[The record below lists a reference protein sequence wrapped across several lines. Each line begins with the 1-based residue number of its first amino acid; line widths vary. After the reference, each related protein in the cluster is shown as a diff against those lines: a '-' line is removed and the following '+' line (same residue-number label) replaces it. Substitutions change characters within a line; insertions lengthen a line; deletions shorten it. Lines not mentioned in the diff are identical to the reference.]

1 MKKMLFTL
9 AGAALVVGLYSF
21 TTVNSTKDVVTYNVN
36 ADKSRVDWVGSK
48 KNDYHTGYFTVKS
61 GSLQVD
67 GGKLKG
73 GEFVI
78 DLANLK
84 VTDGAGDRL
93 AGHLKAGDFFD
104 VAKFGGDATYKI
116 TNVNYTSENS
126 AVISGNLTV
135 RGASVP
141 VSFTAN
147 VRGADDKG
155 FFGEAFFSLD
165 RTLFGIN
172 YGLGNVAKDVQI
184 AVHLFAT
191 K

>member
-1 MKKMLFTL
+1 MKKLLFAL
-9 AGAALVVGLYSF
+9 AGTALVAGLYSF
-21 TTVNSTKDVVTYNVN
+21 TSVNSTKDVVSYTVN
-36 ADKSRVDWVGSK
+36 AEKSRVDWVGSK
-48 KNDYHTGYFTVKS
+48 KNDYHTGYFVVKS

-84 VTDGAGDRL
+84 VTDPGGGDRL
-93 AGHLKAGDFFD
+93 TGHLKTADFFD
-104 VAKFGGDATYKI
+104 VAKFGEATYKI
-116 TNVNYTSENS
+116 TNVNYTSENN
-126 AVISGNLTV
+126 AVISGVLNLK
-135 RGASVP
+135 GASVP
-141 VSFTAN
+141 VTFNAS

-172 YGLGNVAKDVQI
+172 YGIGNVAKEVQI

>member
-9 AGAALVVGLYSF
+9 SGAALVAGLYSF

-36 ADKSRVDWVGSK
+36 AEKSRVDWVASK
-48 KNDYHTGYFTVKS
+48 KNDYHTGYFTVKG

-78 DLANLK
+78 DLANVK
-84 VTDGAGDRL
+84 VTDASSERL
-93 AGHLKAGDFFD
+93 TGHLKSADFFD
-104 VAKFGGDATYKI
+104 VAKFGEATFKI
-116 TNVNYTSENS
+116 SSVNYTNDNN
-126 AVISGNLTV
+126 ATIAGVLNLK
-135 RGASVP
+135 GASVP
-141 VSFTAN
+141 VSFNAA
-147 VRGADDKG
+147 VRAADDKG

-172 YGLGNVAKDVQI
+172 YGAGNVAKDVQI

>member
-1 MKKMLFTL
+1 MKKLLFAL
-9 AGAALVVGLYSF
+9 AGTALVAGLYSF
-21 TTVNSTKDVVTYNVN
+21 TSVNSTKDVVSYTVN
-36 ADKSRVDWVGSK
+36 AEKSRVDWVGSK
-48 KNDYHTGYFTVKS
+48 KNDYHTGYFVVKS

-84 VTDGAGDRL
+84 VTDAAGDRL
-93 AGHLKAGDFFD
+93 NGHLKSADFFD
-104 VAKFGGDATYKI
+104 VAKFGEATYKI
-116 TNVNYTSENS
+116 TNVNYTSESN
-126 AVISGNLTV
+126 ATISGVLNLK
-135 RGASVP
+135 GASVP
-141 VSFTAN
+141 VSFNAS

-172 YGLGNVAKDVQI
+172 YGIGNVAKEVQV

>member
-1 MKKMLFTL
+1 
-9 AGAALVVGLYSF
+9 
-21 TTVNSTKDVVTYNVN
+21 
-36 ADKSRVDWVGSK
+36 
-48 KNDYHTGYFTVKS
+48 VKS
-61 GSLQVD
+61 GTIQVE

-104 VAKFGGDATYKI
+104 VAKFGSDATFKI
-116 TNVNYTSENS
+116 TGVNYTADNV
-126 AVISGNLTV
+126 ATVSGNLTV

-147 VRGADDKG
+147 MRGSDDKL

-165 RTLFGIN
+165 RTSLGIN
-172 YGLGNVAKDVQI
+172 YGMGNVAKDVQI